1 MSEAS
6 NACAACMRRG
16 HLVGFLAPHL
26 AGVLDSHRGEDRDR
40 SRLRGVLAL
49 DDAELVRAVAG
60 GAEHDALRF
69 LEDFDVE
76 AARERLEDRGISAI
90 CRHAPGYPS
99 SLGALTDSPA
109 ILFSTGGAERLSALH
124 AGRPVAVVGARRGSP
139 YGLEMAYR
147 LGRGLG
153 AAGVTVVSGLALGI
167 DAAAHRGCLDAGG
180 PAIGVLAGGPDVPY
194 PRSNARLYERLRLDG
209 IVVSEMP
216 PGVRPFRWA
225 FPARNRIMAGLSAA
239 TLVVEAADPSG
250 SLITSDFAQQMGRT
264 VAAVP
269 GRATARLAAG
279 ANRLLKDGALVVTST
294 EDVLDELFGV
304 GNRPDPPPRSR
315 VAPPDPV
322 AESILDAVA
331 AEMDI
336 DGICASAGLPVREAR
351 AALTRLEAAGHVRR
365 DALGAYHP
373 TAGA

>member
-1 MSEAS
+1 M
-6 NACAACMRRG
+6 
-16 HLVGFLAPHL
+16 GFLAPHL
-26 AGVLDSHRGEDRDR
+26 AGVLDRRREDPAR

-49 DDAELVRAVAG
+49 DDADLVLAVAG
-60 GAEHDALRF
+60 HAAPDAMRF
-69 LEDFDVE
+69 LEDFDAAE
-76 AARERLEDRGISAI
+76 ARERLDDVGIAAV
-90 CRHAPGYPS
+90 CRHAPGYPK

-109 ILFSTGGAERLSALH
+109 ILFSTGGPERLSALH
-124 AGRPVAVVGARRGSP
+124 AGRPVAVVGARRASP

-194 PRSNARLYERLRLDG
+194 PRTNAGLYERLRRDG

-216 PGVRPFRWA
+216 PGVRPLRWA

-304 GNRPDPPPRSR
+304 GNRPDPPARPHA
-315 VAPPDPV
+315 APPDPV
-322 AESILDAVA
+322 EESILDAVA
-331 AEMDI
+331 AEMDM
-336 DGICASAGLPVREAR
+336 DGICAAAGLPVREAR

-373 TAGA
+373 TASVADGAR